1 MKSDAERLTDIIE
14 AADKIAIRVAQGRE
28 KFDTNEDTH
37 IVLMHL
43 IQIIAEAVSG
53 LSEKLTGHHPEVP
66 WRDIVAT
73 RNHAVPGYFEIDL
86 DVLWDSATID
96 VPRLAEDVHAIRA
109 HRQPITDS

>member
-1 MKSDAERLTDIIE
+1 MKSDSERLTDIIE

-28 KFDTNEDTH
+28 KFETNEDTH
-37 IVLMHL
+37 IVLMYL
-43 IQIIAEAVSG
+43 IQVIAEAVSG
-53 LSEKLTGHHPEVP
+53 LSEKLTSHHREVP

-86 DVLWDSATID
+86 DVLWDSVTID

-109 HRQPITDS
+109 QQQAITDS